1 MLKAQSKE
9 LKINPR
15 CTKVQDWFAK
25 NDQEKNIF
33 SLISSSDELEPLDA
47 RIYEYDE
54 RHRLMKRKRCDDS
67 ICRHV
72 KNKNSAD
79 TGFAVPYFSGT
90 FPRACVLTSNVA
102 ALSITPPSCA
112 TFTTYEAF
120 GYKPT
125 IFVRSLS

>member
-15 CTKVQDWFAK
+15 FSDSESENFDTDTVPT
-25 NDQEKNIF
+25 